1 MASTKHILI
10 FVDWFEP
17 GYRAG
22 GPIRSIVNMVS
33 QLTTF
38 RFSIVT
44 SIHDHQVDTPYE
56 GIEPNTWIQHDNHV
70 RVMYLTRE
78 EEEAKRYREIMT
90 SDAYDSIYLNSM
102 FSKSYTLI
110 PLQVARKNGM
120 LSKVVLAPRGMLK
133 SGALR
138 KNRSKKAVFL
148 FLARRFNW
156 FKELRWH
163 ATNQTEK
170 EEIQKS
176 FGKKSHIHIAPNL
189 CRPAGNQAHSLPKES
204 GQLKLVTIARVAA
217 EKNILGALKYLSQ
230 IEEGEVQ
237 WDIYGTQEDEAYL
250 NRCTQWAAEHPK
262 IKTTFHGEIEPT
274 LIPEK
279 LREAHFMFL
288 PTLGENYGHA
298 IVESFLE
305 GVPVIISNRTPWRKL
320 EDRQA
325 GWDLA
330 LDKHLFKAVL
340 SHCMS
345 LQSAGYN
352 ELCKG
357 AFTLGKQIAE
367 DEDALTANRE
377 LFA

>member
-38 RFSIVT
+38 QFSIVT
-44 SIHDHQVDTPYE
+44 SIHDHQVEMPYE
-56 GIEPNTWIQHDNHV
+56 GIEPNVWVQHDDHV

-78 EEEAKRYREIMT
+78 EEQANRYRDIMT
-90 SDAYDSIYLNSM
+90 TDAYDSIYLNSM
-102 FSKSYTLI
+102 FSKSYTLT

-120 LSKVVLAPRGMLK
+120 LSKVILAPRGMLK
-133 SGALR
+133 AGALR

-156 FKELRWH
+156 FKEIRWH

-176 FGKKSHIHIAPNL
+176 FGKKSRVHIAPNL
-189 CRPAGNQAHSLPKES
+189 CRPASEQPHFLSKES
-204 GQLKLVTIARVAA
+204 GYLKLVTIARVAA

-230 IEEGEVQ
+230 IEEGKVK
-237 WDIYGTQEDEAYL
+237 WDIYGTLEDQAYL
-250 NRCTQWAAEHPK
+250 QKCTQWAAELPH
-262 IKTTFHGEIEPT
+262 IEATFHGEIEPA

-320 EDRQA
+320 EERHA

-340 SHCMS
+340 SHCVS
-345 LQSAGYN
+345 LQNEGYSA
-352 ELCKG
+352 LCTG
-357 AFTLGKQIAE
+357 AFNFGKQIAK
-367 DEDALTANRE
+367 DEAALKANRE